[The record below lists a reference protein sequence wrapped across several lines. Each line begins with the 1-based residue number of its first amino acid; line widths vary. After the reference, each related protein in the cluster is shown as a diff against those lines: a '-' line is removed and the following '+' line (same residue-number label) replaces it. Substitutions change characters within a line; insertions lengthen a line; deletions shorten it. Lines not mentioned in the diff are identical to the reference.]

1 MKTLKTLLAVS
12 ASSLLAMSANAAIS
26 YGNSADAQ
34 PYVGAKIGQVD
45 AKQING
51 KNTAYGIYAGYNFD
65 QNFGA
70 EVEFV
75 GSDAK
80 EFDVT
85 VPAVVGV
92 SPAVV
97 LPVKGDVK
105 SFGAYGTYRYNFIN
119 TPFYA
124 KGKLGI
130 AKTKVD
136 VTGRKATASYSN
148 KSDETSLAGGVGV
161 GFKPLAN
168 VGIEASYNYLSEDAN
183 AISLGA
189 HLAF

>member
-51 KNTAYGIYAGYNFD
+51 KSTAYGIYAGYNFD
-65 QNFGA
+65 QNFGVEA
-70 EVEFV
+70 EFV

-80 EFDVT
+80 EFN
-85 VPAVVGV
+85 AGV
-92 SPAVV
+92 S
-97 LPVKGDVK
+97 PVKGDVK

-136 VTGRKATASYSN
+136 VTSRNATTYSN
-148 KSDETSLAGGVGV
+148 KSDKTSLAGGVGV

-168 VGIEASYNYLSEDAN
+168 VGVEASYNYLSEDAN

>member
-34 PYVGAKIGQVD
+34 PYVGVKIGQVD

-70 EVEFV
+70 EAEFV

-80 EFDVT
+80 EFN
-85 VPAVVGV
+85 AGV
-92 SPAVV
+92 R
-97 LPVKGDVK
+97 PVKGDVK

-124 KGKLGI
+124 KGKLGV

-136 VTGRKATASYSN
+136 VTSRNATAYSN
-148 KSDETSLAGGVGV
+148 KSDKTSLAGGVGV

-168 VGIEASYNYLSEDAN
+168 VGVEASYNYLSEDAN

>member
-65 QNFGA
+65 QNFGVEA
-70 EVEFV
+70 EFV

-80 EFDVT
+80 EFN
-85 VPAVVGV
+85 AGM
-92 SPAVV
+92 S
-97 LPVKGDVK
+97 PVKGDVK

-136 VTGRKATASYSN
+136 VTSRNATTYSN
-148 KSDETSLAGGVGV
+148 KSDKTSLAGGVGV

-168 VGIEASYNYLSEDAN
+168 VGVEASYNYLSEDAK

>member
-65 QNFGA
+65 QNFGVEA
-70 EVEFV
+70 EFV

-80 EFDVT
+80 EFN
-85 VPAVVGV
+85 AGM
-92 SPAVV
+92 S
-97 LPVKGDVK
+97 PVKGDVK

-168 VGIEASYNYLSEDAN
+168 VGVEASYNYLSEDAN

>member
-26 YGNSADAQ
+26 YGNSADTQ
-34 PYVGAKIGQVD
+34 PYVGVKIGQVD

-70 EVEFV
+70 EAEFV

-80 EFDVT
+80 EFDVA
-85 VPAVVGV
+85 PVVGV
-92 SPAVV
+92 SPASVR
-97 LPVKGDVK
+97 PVKGDVK

-136 VTGRKATASYSN
+136 VTSRDAIAYSN
-148 KSDETSLAGGVGV
+148 KSDKTSLAGGVGV

-168 VGIEASYNYLSEDAN
+168 VGVEASYNYLSEDAN

>member
-65 QNFGA
+65 QNFGVEA
-70 EVEFV
+70 EFV

-80 EFDVT
+80 EFN
-85 VPAVVGV
+85 AGM
-92 SPAVV
+92 S
-97 LPVKGDVK
+97 PVKGDVK

-124 KGKLGI
+124 QIG
-130 AKTKVD
+130 
-136 VTGRKATASYSN
+136 
-148 KSDETSLAGGVGV
+148 
-161 GFKPLAN
+161 
-168 VGIEASYNYLSEDAN
+168 
-183 AISLGA
+183 
-189 HLAF
+189 HC

>member
-65 QNFGA
+65 QNFGVEA
-70 EVEFV
+70 EFV

-80 EFDVT
+80 EFNVA
-85 VPAVVGV
+85 VPAAAGTQVVY
-92 SPAVV
+92 
-97 LPVKGDVK
+97 PVKGDVK

-124 KGKLGI
+124 KGKLGV

-136 VTGRKATASYSN
+136 VTSRNATAYSN
-148 KSDETSLAGGVGV
+148 KSDKTSLAGGVGV

-168 VGIEASYNYLSEDAN
+168 VGVEASYNYLSEDAN

>member
-65 QNFGA
+65 QNFGVEA
-70 EVEFV
+70 EFV
-75 GSDAK
+75 GSGAK
-80 EFDVT
+80 EFN
-85 VPAVVGV
+85 AGM
-92 SPAVV
+92 S
-97 LPVKGDVK
+97 PVKGDVK

-136 VTGRKATASYSN
+136 VTSRNATTYSN
-148 KSDETSLAGGVGV
+148 KSDKTSLAGGVGV

-168 VGIEASYNYLSEDAN
+168 VGVEASYNYLSEDAN

>member
-26 YGNSADAQ
+26 YGNSADTQ

-65 QNFGA
+65 QNFGVEA
-70 EVEFV
+70 EFV

-80 EFDVT
+80 EFN
-85 VPAVVGV
+85 AGM
-92 SPAVV
+92 S
-97 LPVKGDVK
+97 PVKGDVK

-136 VTGRKATASYSN
+136 VTSRNATTYSN
-148 KSDETSLAGGVGV
+148 KSDKTSLAGGVGV

-168 VGIEASYNYLSEDAN
+168 VGVEASYNYLSEDAN

>member
-65 QNFGA
+65 QNFGVEA
-70 EVEFV
+70 EFV

-80 EFDVT
+80 EFN
-85 VPAVVGV
+85 AGM
-92 SPAVV
+92 S
-97 LPVKGDVK
+97 PVKGDVK

-136 VTGRKATASYSN
+136 VTSRDAIAYSN
-148 KSDETSLAGGVGV
+148 KSDKTSLAGGVGV

>member
-65 QNFGA
+65 QNFGVEA
-70 EVEFV
+70 EFV

-80 EFDVT
+80 EFNT
-85 VPAVVGV
+85 GM
-92 SPAVV
+92 S
-97 LPVKGDVK
+97 PVKGDVK

-136 VTGRKATASYSN
+136 VTSRNATTYSN
-148 KSDETSLAGGVGV
+148 KSDKTSLAGGVGV

-168 VGIEASYNYLSEDAN
+168 VGVEASYNYLSEDAN

>member
-34 PYVGAKIGQVD
+34 PYVGVKIGQVD

-65 QNFGA
+65 QNFGVEA
-70 EVEFV
+70 EFV

-80 EFDVT
+80 EFN
-85 VPAVVGV
+85 AGM
-92 SPAVV
+92 S
-97 LPVKGDVK
+97 PVKGDVK

-136 VTGRKATASYSN
+136 VTNRDAIAYSN
-148 KSDETSLAGGVGV
+148 KSDKTSLAGGVGV

>member
-65 QNFGA
+65 QNFGVEA
-70 EVEFV
+70 EFV

-80 EFDVT
+80 EFN
-85 VPAVVGV
+85 AGM
-92 SPAVV
+92 S
-97 LPVKGDVK
+97 PVKGDVK

-130 AKTKVD
+130 AK
-136 VTGRKATASYSN
+136 
-148 KSDETSLAGGVGV
+148 SDETSLAGGVGV

-168 VGIEASYNYLSEDAN
+168 VGVEASYNYLSEDAN

>member
-34 PYVGAKIGQVD
+34 PYVGAKIVQVD

-65 QNFGA
+65 QNFGVEA
-70 EVEFV
+70 EFV

-80 EFDVT
+80 EFN
-85 VPAVVGV
+85 AGM
-92 SPAVV
+92 S
-97 LPVKGDVK
+97 PVKGDVK

-136 VTGRKATASYSN
+136 VTSRNATTYSN
-148 KSDETSLAGGVGV
+148 KSDKTSLAGGVGV

-168 VGIEASYNYLSEDAN
+168 VGVEASYNYLSEDAN

>member
-1 MKTLKTLLAVS
+1 
-12 ASSLLAMSANAAIS
+12 MS
-26 YGNSADAQ
+26 
-34 PYVGAKIGQVD
+34 
-45 AKQING
+45 
-51 KNTAYGIYAGYNFD
+51 
-65 QNFGA
+65 
-70 EVEFV
+70 
-75 GSDAK
+75 
-80 EFDVT
+80 
-85 VPAVVGV
+85 
-92 SPAVV
+92 
-97 LPVKGDVK
+97 PVKGDVK

-136 VTGRKATASYSN
+136 VTSRNATTYSN
-148 KSDETSLAGGVGV
+148 KSDKTSLAGGVGV

-168 VGIEASYNYLSEDAN
+168 VGVEASYNYLSEDAN

>member
-34 PYVGAKIGQVD
+34 PYVGVKIGQVD

-70 EVEFV
+70 EAEFV

-85 VPAVVGV
+85 VPAVGTT
-92 SPAVV
+92 PAVV

-136 VTGRKATASYSN
+136 VTSRNATTYSN
-148 KSDETSLAGGVGV
+148 KSDKTSLAGGVGV

-168 VGIEASYNYLSEDAN
+168 VGVEASYNYLSEDAN

>member
-34 PYVGAKIGQVD
+34 PYVGAKISQVD

-65 QNFGA
+65 QNFGVEA
-70 EVEFV
+70 EFV

-80 EFDVT
+80 EFN
-85 VPAVVGV
+85 AGV
-92 SPAVV
+92 S
-97 LPVKGDVK
+97 PVKGDVK

-136 VTGRKATASYSN
+136 VTSRNATTYSN
-148 KSDETSLAGGVGV
+148 KSDKTSLAGGVGV

-168 VGIEASYNYLSEDAN
+168 VGVEASYNYLSEDAN

>member
-65 QNFGA
+65 QNFGVEA
-70 EVEFV
+70 EFV

-80 EFDVT
+80 EFN
-85 VPAVVGV
+85 AGM
-92 SPAVV
+92 S
-97 LPVKGDVK
+97 PVKGDVK

-136 VTGRKATASYSN
+136 VTSRNATTYSN
-148 KSDETSLAGGVGV
+148 KSDKTSLAGGVGV
-161 GFKPLAN
+161 GFKPLPN
-168 VGIEASYNYLSEDAN
+168 VGVEASYNYLSEDAN

>member
-12 ASSLLAMSANAAIS
+12 AFSLLAMSANAAIS

-65 QNFGA
+65 QNFGVEA
-70 EVEFV
+70 EFV

-80 EFDVT
+80 EFN
-85 VPAVVGV
+85 AGM
-92 SPAVV
+92 S
-97 LPVKGDVK
+97 PVKGDVK

-136 VTGRKATASYSN
+136 VTSRNATTYSN
-148 KSDETSLAGGVGV
+148 KSDKTSLAGGVGV

-168 VGIEASYNYLSEDAN
+168 VGVEASYNYLSEDAN

>member
-65 QNFGA
+65 QNFGVEA
-70 EVEFV
+70 EFV

-80 EFDVT
+80 EFN
-85 VPAVVGV
+85 AGV
-92 SPAVV
+92 Y
-97 LPVKGDVK
+97 PVKGDVK

-124 KGKLGI
+124 KGKLGV

-136 VTGRKATASYSN
+136 VTSRNATTYSN
-148 KSDETSLAGGVGV
+148 KSDKTSLAGGVGV

-168 VGIEASYNYLSEDAN
+168 VGIGASYNYLSEDAN

>member
-65 QNFGA
+65 QNFGVEA
-70 EVEFV
+70 EFV

-80 EFDVT
+80 EFN
-85 VPAVVGV
+85 AGV
-92 SPAVV
+92 S
-97 LPVKGDVK
+97 PVKGDVK

-136 VTGRKATASYSN
+136 VTSRDAIAYSN
-148 KSDETSLAGGVGV
+148 KSDKTSLAGGVGV